1 MKVYVVSDNVYI
13 DKIFSTFEAAE
24 RYVIDTYDPEYRSNY
39 GGWVTY
45 GKEYDDRVIELYSI
59 EEYEVEE

>member
-24 RYVIDTYDPEYRSNY
+24 RYVIDTYDVEYRANY
-39 GGWVTY
+39 GSWVNY
-45 GKEYDDRVIELYSI
+45 GKKYDDRVVELYSI

>member
-1 MKVYVVSDNVYI
+1 MKVYVVDDNVYI

-24 RYVIDTYDPEYRSNY
+24 QYVMDTYNVIPMYDYDGY
-39 GGWVTY
+39 ITY
-45 GKEYDDRVIELYSI
+45 GKEDSNIELFSI